1 MTQTAH
7 TASYWA
13 NFVTEHGGLTTRN
26 MDGMS
31 TAARLDI
38 GEQPVAPTV
47 THLDT
52 TALDLTSSDP
62 IIDLGGESLP
72 PELEVHE
79 DELLLATDSFESQ
92 TDDPA
97 MLFVYVGTVL
107 FLVLVVVSAL
117 LALG

>member
-1 MTQTAH
+1 
-7 TASYWA
+7 
-13 NFVTEHGGLTTRN
+13 
-26 MDGMS
+26 MS

>member
-1 MTQTAH
+1 
-7 TASYWA
+7 
-13 NFVTEHGGLTTRN
+13 
-26 MDGMS
+26 MS

-52 TALDLTSSDP
+52 TALDLTAPDP
-62 IIDLGGESLP
+62 VIDLGESLP
-72 PELEVHE
+72 PEVEVHD